1 MLSPDARIVML
12 LAERAGGGV
21 CRRVIRQ
28 LQALPSEMTHGVLPH
43 LRTVW
48 DEVCIQ
54 KQGAESVFWDAYV
67 EQMELFVHHEIAK
80 LPTLEREALW
90 LQTDAGRDWEFDDER
105 RSNEPP
111 VYMGDIVLTVRAQL
125 LSQAAGWS
133 NPAIRAQQDADG
145 RCWLDDGQ

>member
-12 LAERAGGGV
+12 LAERAEGKV

-28 LQALPSEMTHGVLPH
+28 LQVLPSEMTRDTLPS

-54 KQGAESVFWDAYV
+54 VQGEESAFWDAYV
-67 EQMELFVHHEIAK
+67 EQMELFLHHEIAK

-90 LQTDAGRDWEFDDER
+90 LQTDAGHDWEYDDER
-105 RSNEPP
+105 KGNEPP
-111 VYMGDIVLTVRAQL
+111 VYVGDIIDAI
-125 LSQAAGWS
+125 LSQVLARAADWS

-145 RCWLDDGQ
+145 QRYLEDVR